1 VIETV
6 IIRHISGDYIVGAI
20 HVGGRLHEATL
31 RLPGVF
37 GWSPL
42 LTITG
47 AEATPGNQ
55 TGGVISIQPSC
66 CRATAYGSSS
76 ATPTEAISE

>member
-1 VIETV
+1 MIETV

-55 TGGVISIQPSC
+55 TGGVIFNS
-66 CRATAYGSSS
+66 
-76 ATPTEAISE
+76 TELLSRHRVRQFERHTDRSHF